1 MRVVYCVYGKRKYVL
16 QMEGSIASLRHFHPE
31 AKIEIHT
38 TPAWAPRLAHL
49 DADIRLIDTLTPR
62 ESAWHDPL
70 MKAAAIRAAC
80 GSDFLYLD
88 NDTHICGPLQSAW
101 DMLEKVDYMGVHAP
115 IYDQREFLGYPAPDD
130 LPRPPDAFPEWN
142 SGVLFLSGRQT
153 TTDLI
158 EYWQSLLSR
167 GYEGGSDQWLLRV
180 ALWQG
185 AGRSHV
191 LPPIYNCRLPLRP
204 SVYGQIRVLHAEHPN
219 LEQVAKALNADLGPR
234 QIRRRDGEWTYAL
247 AHKKQSRPAI

>member
-16 QMEGSIASLRHFHPE
+16 QLEESISSLRRFHPE

-38 TPAWAPRLAHL
+38 TPDWGPRLSHL

-62 ESAWHDPL
+62 ESAWHDPM
-70 MKAAAIRAAC
+70 MKATAIRAAC

-88 NDTHICGPLQSAW
+88 NDTYVCGSLQSAW
-101 DMLEKVDYMGVHAP
+101 DMLDRFDYMGVHAP
-115 IYDQREFLGYPAPDD
+115 IYDQREFLGYPVPDD
-130 LPRPPDAFPEWN
+130 LPLPPDAFTEWN
-142 SGVLFLSGRQT
+142 SGVLFLSGRKA

-158 EYWQSLLSR
+158 EDWQTLLARFDESR
-167 GYEGGSDQWLLRV
+167 SDQWLLRV

-185 AGRSHV
+185 AGRAHV

-204 SVYGQIRVLHAEHPN
+204 SVYGQIRVLHAEHSN
-219 LEQVAKALNADLGPR
+219 LVQVADALNSDFGPR
-234 QIRRRDGEWTYAL
+234 QIRRRNGDWTYVL
-247 AHKKQSRPAI
+247 NNQKQSRPAT